1 MLHFFF
7 LFIFP
12 YRKKARQVE
21 RDSINEQETFREAE
35 NASKKKKPRRCRRR
49 EQTFG
54 HSQGE
59 RSMDDLKE

>member
-54 HSQGE
+54 HGE
-59 RSMDDLKE
+59 GRRGKDELKK

>member
-49 EQTFG
+49 EQTFWTQSG
-54 HSQGE
+54 RKKYG
-59 RSMDDLKE
+59 